1 MAERNQL
8 QALAAE
14 LGNAERVVVFTGAGM
29 STESGIPDFRSPG
42 GLWSRF
48 KPVEYQDYLASEAAR
63 RRAWEMLL
71 EIDRDWSAVLP
82 NRGHAAVARLAS
94 LGIVTHVITQNI
106 DGLHQRSG
114 IPDEQVIELHGTSK
128 YAHCLSCRTRHEL
141 PPLKARFV
149 SEGLSP
155 RCDACGGLVK
165 LAVISFG
172 EPMPEEPMQAADNAV
187 HACDLCLA
195 IGSSLQVYPAAG
207 FPILAKRN
215 GARLVILNRDPT
227 DLDQIA
233 DLVINAE
240 IGATL
245 DAVVGGVLPLQE
257 NLRR

>member
-48 KPVEYQDYLASEAAR
+48 KPVEYQDYLVSESAR
-63 RRAWEMLL
+63 HQAWEMLL
-71 EIDRDWSAVLP
+71 EIDRDWSAVSP
-82 NRGHAAVARLAS
+82 NRGHEAIARLVN

-106 DGLHQRSG
+106 DGLHQASG
-114 IPDEQVIELHGTSK
+114 VPQQQVIELHGTSK
-128 YAHCLSCRTRHEL
+128 YAHCLDCRTRYEL
-141 PPLKARFV
+141 APLKAQFV
-149 SEGLSP
+149 AEGVAP
-155 RCDACGGLVK
+155 RCDTCGGLVK

-172 EPMPEEPMQAADNAV
+172 EPMPEGPMAEADAAIQQ
-187 HACDLCLA
+187 CDLCLA

-215 GARLVILNRDPT
+215 GARLVILNREPT
-227 DLDQIA
+227 ELDDIA
-233 DLVINAE
+233 DLVINDE
-240 IGATL
+240 IGPTL
-245 DAVVGGVLPLQE
+245 ESVIGQQSAMGS
-257 NLRR
+257 